1 MVGLKVVVRKTYSTV
16 YFFPSSLDAILLK
29 ILSLEGLQGGVQW
42 KRDVNYLFQILMK
55 CNKRLSRID
64 IIKTNYSFFQEI

>member
-1 MVGLKVVVRKTYSTV
+1 MVGLKEVVRKAYSTV

-55 CNKRLSRID
+55 Y
-64 IIKTNYSFFQEI
+64 IIKD